1 MEKKKLVTVH
11 VTEKERYNFRLEC
24 LKRNV
29 SMSKIL
35 KTAIKEFVENKKN

>member
-24 LKRNV
+24 LKKNV

-35 KTAIKEFVENKKN
+35 KAAIKSFIDSK